1 MSNSKYIGLCISGG
15 GMLGILMSG
24 ALNYYFMEGKLE
36 TIKYWAGTSVGSIL
50 ITLLSMG
57 YTPLDI
63 LAISCED
70 IIQKFN
76 NFNILT
82 LPQKHGLYSNEIL
95 KKFLEEKI
103 ILKIGKSPTFSEY
116 YKEFNK
122 YLVIPVYCLSET
134 IDKRKV
140 FCSPDDTPD
149 MKIIDAISLSC
160 NIPLVFEKAIYKGH
174 VYIDGAYTNNFPVQ
188 PLYERIEFNENIDD
202 FKILGITI
210 QHSILDVNKLVDY
223 ICMIQF
229 IPMEESKIDPKDK
242 IFDIIKLQV
251 PKDVTPIDFKIPSS
265 RKSDLFND
273 GYFQVKKLF
282 QESQNN

>member
-1 MSNSKYIGLCISGG
+1 MSDPEYIGLCISGG
-15 GMLGILMSG
+15 GVLGILMSG
-24 ALNYYFMEGKLE
+24 ALNYYFIQGKLDN
-36 TIKYWAGTSVGSIL
+36 IKYLAGTSVGSIL

-63 LAISCED
+63 LAITCED
-70 IIQKFN
+70 IVKKFN
-76 NFNILT
+76 NFNMLN

-95 KKFLEEKI
+95 KGFIEEKI
-103 ILKIGKSPTFSEY
+103 ILKIGKSPTFLEY
-116 YKEFNK
+116 FKEFNK
-122 YLVIPVYCLSET
+122 YLVIPVYCLTEN
-134 IDKRKV
+134 IDKRKI

-149 MKIIDAISLSC
+149 MKLIDAIFLSC

-174 VYIDGAYTNNFPVQ
+174 VYIDGAYTNNFPLQ
-188 PLYERIEFNENIDD
+188 PLRERIEFNENIDD

-210 QHSILDVNKLVDY
+210 QQSSLDINKLVDY

-229 IPMEESKIDPKDK
+229 IPMEESKISPTDK
-242 IFDIIKLQV
+242 IFDIIKLKV
-251 PKDVTPIDFKIPSS
+251 PKDVSPIDFKLPSS

-273 GYFQVKKLF
+273 GYFQAKKLL